1 MILKLNFPLPSL
13 ARGKMAATLLLERH
27 RAKRMK
33 IEHELLTLEDQIH
46 SLEVSTNYVNIV
58 EHVKM
63 FVCILVH
70 EAFVNHRRV
79 FSFLTCLLVC
89 LFVCFF
95 VIYFIIRASIFARQN
110 QLEM

>member
-1 MILKLNFPLPSL
+1 
-13 ARGKMAATLLLERH
+13 MAASLLLERH

-89 LFVCFF
+89 LFVCLFF
-95 VIYFIIRASIFARQN
+95 CYILHYQGKYIRETKSIGNVIDGWDTC
-110 QLEM
+110 LEK

>member
-46 SLEVSTNYVNIV
+46 ELEVSTNCANIA
-58 EHVKM
+58 EHVKIC
-63 FVCILVH
+63 VCVH
-70 EAFVNHRRV
+70 
-79 FSFLTCLLVC
+79 SG
-89 LFVCFF
+89 
-95 VIYFIIRASIFARQN
+95 Q
-110 QLEM
+110 